1 MPAPS
6 FGLYNAKGHSIIL
19 GALILGDQIAD
30 SFLNIRADEP
40 SFTVVK
46 GADGSI
52 TRVNTNNT
60 LFHVEY
66 TVKRPSKDNALLSA
80 YHNADLIVDGGA
92 GVSSLLIKD
101 PQGSDYLTSLKAW
114 IAGWPDAP
122 RGKDGGG
129 DVTWIFDCQVLP
141 GGFILGGNQL

>member
-1 MPAPS
+1 MQPS
-6 FGLYNAKGHSIIL
+6 FGLYSAKGHIIQL
-19 GALILGDQIAD
+19 GALILGDQIAE
-30 SFLNIRADEP
+30 SFLNVRADEV

-66 TVKRPSKDNALLSA
+66 TVKRTSKDNALLSA
-80 YHNADLIVDGGA
+80 YHAADLMVDGGA
-92 GVSSLLIKD
+92 GVSSLLLKD
-101 PQGSDYLTSLKAW
+101 PQGSDYMTSLKAW
-114 IAGWPDAP
+114 IQGWPDAG

-129 DVTWIFDCQVLP
+129 DVTWIIDAQVLP
-141 GGFILGGNQL
+141 GQYILGGNQL